1 MTKGLYETMI
11 KAKIYMWHVNFTE
24 RRAWFVNVW
33 TSLRCDLPPKVN
45 VTHNCL
51 LSTRENLMISL
62 KTFMQEERFEV
73 PLSFTWRV
81 NFSNNR
87 TWNEIGIRP
96 SPPPHLPLS
105 FPLNMAHQS
114 LDIWQWTSKVGIKI
128 PLSQVNEYFLIWTQQ
143 NLAYHSQ
150 FHILFYLHGFR
161 RFLNLFHFHLIFNRD
176 QGFFVVYL

>member
-1 MTKGLYETMI
+1 MNSRWFCLFFYYLPCLKGWQRVYTRLI

-45 VTHNCL
+45 VTHDCL
-51 LSTRENLMISL
+51 LSTREKLRISL

-87 TWNEIGIRP
+87 TWNEISIRP
-96 SPPPHLPLS
+96 SPPTSHFPSLLTWLIKASTFGNRPQGKGYKSRFHKSTKS
-105 FPLNMAHQS
+105 FL
-114 LDIWQWTSKVGIKI
+114 L
-128 PLSQVNEYFLIWTQQ
+128 WTQQ
-143 NLAYHSQ
+143 NLA
-150 FHILFYLHGFR
+150 
-161 RFLNLFHFHLIFNRD
+161 
-176 QGFFVVYL
+176 

>member
-1 MTKGLYETMI
+1 MVLFVFLLSSMLKRMTKGLYETMI
-11 KAKIYMWHVNFTE
+11 KAKIYMRHVNFTE

-87 TWNEIGIRP
+87 TWNEISIRP
-96 SPPPHLPLS
+96 SLPPPTFLPSQHGSSKPRHLVIDLKGRDKNHA
-105 FPLNMAHQS
+105 F
-114 LDIWQWTSKVGIKI
+114 TS
-128 PLSQVNEYFLIWTQQ
+128 QRT
-143 NLAYHSQ
+143 
-150 FHILFYLHGFR
+150 
-161 RFLNLFHFHLIFNRD
+161 IFNLD
-176 QGFFVVYL
+176 PTKPCIIFTIPYLILLAWFP